1 MSMEEHTGLRVQAG
15 ENFVV
20 TPAIEAVC
28 TRALAYLEAGYAVHL
43 SGPAGTGKTTLAM
56 HIAALRTRPVM
67 LIYGDEEFGTSNL
80 VGGEKGVLSKKLVD
94 NFIRSVYKSE
104 ESVRSVWV
112 DQRLTTACKHGHT
125 LVYDEFSRSRP
136 EANNVLLS
144 ILEEKLMILPNG
156 RYGEGYVQVHPDFRA
171 IFTSNPEE
179 YVGVHKTQD
188 ALLDRM
194 ITIELTPYDKGT
206 EAAITQAR
214 SGLSAEEAGAIM
226 ELVRE
231 FREIEGSR
239 FRPSVRACIMIAK
252 VTRGCGGQVRPD
264 NPIFRE
270 TCLDIL
276 CANARKMRREEIKQL
291 IQDHCHRAVDTASDE
306 PAGRKSRD
314 SREKGSR
321 PHPNGIR
328 ARANGV
334 REHSHNAKS
343 HGQVQDQDP
352 SRRLDG
358 NGKAQPGAK
367 AARRGNGALGAAH
380 SAD

>member
-1 MSMEEHTGLRVQAG
+1 MEEHTGLRVQAG

-28 TRALAYLEAGYAVHL
+28 TRAMAYLEAGYAVHL

-56 HIAALRTRPVM
+56 HIAALRTNPVM

-156 RYGEGYVQVHPDFRA
+156 RSGEGYVQVHPDFRA

-188 ALLDRM
+188 ALRDRM

-214 SGLSAEEAGAIM
+214 SGLSAAEAEGIVD
-226 ELVRE
+226 LVRQ
-231 FREIEGSR
+231 FREIENSR

-252 VTRGCGGQVRPD
+252 VTQGCGGQVQPD
-264 NPIFRE
+264 NAIFLE

-276 CANARKMRREEIKQL
+276 CANAKKMKREEIKQL
-291 IQDHCHRAVDTASDE
+291 IQAHCRRSVDAAPDG
-306 PAGRKSRD
+306 PVGRRYRD
-314 SREKGSR
+314 IREKGSE
-321 PHPNGIR
+321 PHPNGHWR
-328 ARANGV
+328 AG
-334 REHSHNAKS
+334 
-343 HGQVQDQDP
+343 
-352 SRRLDG
+352 
-358 NGKAQPGAK
+358 
-367 AARRGNGALGAAH
+367 
-380 SAD
+380 